1 MPKKQDKKLIKVG
14 LIGRKNLDGRK
25 AYIQRLIKYLEKNGR
40 QVSFDSRIANAIGK
54 RKGHMSKNR
63 MLKEM
68 DLIITLGGDG
78 TLLKAIRET
87 SSKNKPHIL
96 GVHLGTLGFLT
107 ELHRPERIFETLD
120 KVFKGQYYIDHR
132 TLLRVTIYRDNKK
145 FKTFVALNDA
155 VINQG
160 NFARLIKLAVTIDQR
175 KMINFSA
182 DGVIVATPTGSTGH
196 SLSAGGPIIHPQLP
210 ALIMTPICPT
220 ALSNRPIVIPNN
232 RQLNIKIKTERRY
245 ADNDIGLTMDGQV
258 ILPLKYGDEIK
269 IRKSSRII
277 QLIRISNKR
286 YYKVLRD
293 KMGWGKEV
301 KSHK

>member
-1 MPKKQDKKLIKVG
+1 MAIKQPKKLEKIG
-14 LIGRKNLDGRK
+14 LIGRKNLEGK
-25 AYIQRLIKYLEKNGR
+25 KKYIQKLIKYLEKNGKT
-40 QVSFDSRIANAIGK
+40 VAFDSRIATSIDK

-63 MLKEM
+63 MMREM
-68 DLIITLGGDG
+68 DMIITLGGDG
-78 TLLKAIRET
+78 TLLKTIRET
-87 SSKNKPHIL
+87 SKDNKPHIL

-107 ELHRPERIFETLD
+107 ELHKPERIFETLE
-120 KVFKGQYYIDHR
+120 KIFKGNYYIDHR
-132 TLLRVTIYRDNKK
+132 TLLRVTVYRDNKK

-160 NFARLIKLAVTIDQR
+160 NFARLIHLSVAIDQR
-175 KMINFSA
+175 KMIRFGA

-232 RQLNIKIKTERRY
+232 RQLNIKLETERRY

-277 QLIRISNKR
+277 HLIRISNKR

-293 KMGWGKEV
+293 KMGWGQ
-301 KSHK
+301 